1 MKKLTLLFALLCA
14 SVMGWAFDENAKFPD
29 AGTYAQQFYWTSIGE
44 VTPPMGVN
52 SVESRLGYDCIYINV
67 GTAEFNPSTGIVGCE
82 LADHDG
88 AGVWV
93 KISSLTAAD
102 NEIYFKNSGG
112 TTLRG
117 LVIHNIAQ
125 GAAEPGSGSDPA
137 PAKTSECEGSRGHE
151 GGTPHLDFVIS
162 YDGTTTTLTVTPKA
176 PGIEFDFF
184 QINVNGT
191 VSDLMGGEATK
202 ASVQYTTT
210 AAAGTELY
218 IAFLYSPTDFGGNYQ
233 TTPTFSASSTSANV
247 IYYKVGD
254 CAAGGGDDV
263 KPSMADATVT
273 KVSQTHNS
281 VVISITGAEDNVA
294 VTKYVVKNHSDNS
307 SVGEYTPAEG
317 KITVSDLSPSTGY
330 NWDIYA
336 KDAAGN
342 VSDNS
347 KNISFTTDALVSNYC
362 GETLTSTDNNATVDM
377 SCEFKNNK
385 YIITFTTPTLSG
397 EASVLSGF
405 NGSFC
410 TIGGA
415 GAHDARDHYS
425 VNNSEKIVLEFDGVP
440 NFYTDLYINIPG
452 GNQRVFSWPNDV
464 VWGTCPDVAVTG
476 VTLNHDELN
485 MVVGG
490 GTQTLVATIAP
501 TNATNQN
508 VTWVSDDTNVATV
521 ENGVVTAVGAGTAHI
536 TVTTQDGS
544 FSDQCTVIVTV
555 PSITPVTY
563 NGYGAN
569 KGVYALYSITRDYD
583 QSLVFSA
590 KVDAAFSFNKR
601 VHYYR
606 VGVADEWAD
615 LTYNSVTGTYDYTA
629 AAGPFVDGDEW
640 VVEFYFP
647 FTGDAASIVC
657 NYTVGAEQAVPASI
671 PVGAVVLNKTATTL
685 SVGETDDLTATV
697 YPSFAT
703 AAGSV
708 EWASDATDYATVDAG
723 TVTAVA
729 PGSAN
734 ITATCGGVTSNPCD
748 VTVAASLEETK
759 LYGCGAFVNNAGKV
773 VAYDY
778 VFTRAT
784 NHVVTLNVVFS
795 RSMSGIIGTDNFQ
808 MYVNGANQHLT
819 YNDANRTATYSFGA
833 QTESASINYYFYFV
847 LDGGGVHQTSQTA
860 YVVGSENTAV
870 HAFAIGENDDTNV
883 DAIAA
888 ADGQTFDKVFVA
900 RSFTAGN
907 LYTLVLPFD
916 VDAAQTATILPGQL
930 TKLNNS
936 YIKDNGDM
944 RVNFVDVDAIE
955 AGVPYLYAPSADVT
969 NPVFAGVTVEKDL
982 DPTEPA
988 DGLAKYYGIYA
999 PMNGEGIH
1007 AITHGY
1013 VLGSD
1018 QYLYSVADLPESQTM
1033 KALRGYFV
1041 LNFPGAAS
1049 APKHIAK
1056 VVFNS
1061 TETQNATALEELQ
1074 IDPSQCTKIMLN
1086 GLLYIVREGKIYN
1099 LQGQLVK

>member
-14 SVMGWAFDENAKFPD
+14 SVMGWAIDWSDDVTYPWLGNGYGSGYDQTYKAISSPVLPSPGFINNIQSRNAKAAIHICMPSDIMSGMTLNAEQYEQSAAALFIFLESFTAQETSFSVECQGTTYTFTVYNKNGTTGGAANPHLTLTSPTKPSVLLPKGESVTVAYTSD
-29 AGTYAQQFYWTSIGE
+29 NDAAATIASEQAYVSISGNVVTAASTGTATVTVSQAEVAGTWAEASVSFE
-44 VTPPMGVN
+44 VN
-52 SVESRLGYDCIYINV
+52 AFDWNDLSFI
-67 GTAEFNPSTGIVGCE
+67 
-82 LADHDG
+82 
-88 AGVWV
+88 
-93 KISSLTAAD
+93 
-102 NEIYFKNSGG
+102 
-112 TTLRG
+112 
-117 LVIHNIAQ
+117 
-125 GAAEPGSGSDPA
+125 SGSDY
-137 PAKTSECEGSRGHE
+137 KM
-151 GGTPHLDFVIS
+151 
-162 YDGTTTTLTVTPKA
+162 KA
-176 PGIEFDFF
+176 SSN
-184 QINVNGT
+184 NVNIQDIQSRSEHSCIYVTLPDAVGIDCSLTGNFETLGAGLFIYTDAFT
-191 VSDLMGGEATK
+191 VRQTPFTISWNGNTYDCYVFYNLDETAPIISDVDVTSHTHE
-202 ASVQYTTT
+202 
-210 AAAGTELY
+210 
-218 IAFLYSPTDFGGNYQ
+218 
-233 TTPTFSASSTSANV
+233 SA
-247 IYYKVGD
+247 
-254 CAAGGGDDV
+254 
-263 KPSMADATVT
+263 
-273 KVSQTHNS
+273 
-281 VVISITGAEDNVA
+281 VISITANEAFVSAEVFNNGESMGTFTPSAGA
-294 VTKYVVKNHSDNS
+294 
-307 SVGEYTPAEG
+307 
-317 KITVSDLSPSTGY
+317 ITVTGLTASTTY
-330 NWDIYA
+330 NQLTVKV
-336 KDAAGN
+336 KDAAN
-342 VSDNS
+342 NWSAAADVPE
-347 KNISFTTDALVSNYC
+347 FTTSA
-362 GETLTSTDNNATVDM
+362 A
-377 SCEFKNNK
+377 
-385 YIITFTTPTLSG
+385 
-397 EASVLSGF
+397 
-405 NGSFC
+405 
-410 TIGGA
+410 
-415 GAHDARDHYS
+415 
-425 VNNSEKIVLEFDGVP
+425 
-440 NFYTDLYINIPG
+440 
-452 GNQRVFSWPNDV
+452 
-464 VWGTCPDVAVTG
+464 
-476 VTLNHDELN
+476 
-485 MVVGG
+485 
-490 GTQTLVATIAP
+490 
-501 TNATNQN
+501 
-508 VTWVSDDTNVATV
+508 
-521 ENGVVTAVGAGTAHI
+521 
-536 TVTTQDGS
+536 
-544 FSDQCTVIVTV
+544 

-606 VGVADEWAD
+606 GGVADVWAD

-657 NYTVGAEQAVPASI
+657 NYTVGAEQAVPATI
-671 PVGAVVLNKTATTL
+671 PVGAVVLNKAASTL
-685 SVGETDDLTATV
+685 SVGETDDLTATA

-729 PGSAN
+729 PGTAN
-734 ITATCGGVTSNPCD
+734 ITATCGGVTSDPCV
-748 VTVAASLEETK
+748 VTVAASLEEAK

-784 NHVVTLNVVFS
+784 NHVVTLDVVFS

-819 YNDANRTATYSFGA
+819 YNDASRTATYSFGA

-847 LDGGGVHQTSQTA
+847 LDGGGLHQTSQTA
-860 YVVGSENTAV
+860 YVVGSSNEPV

-883 DAIAA
+883 AALAA

-944 RVNFVDVDAIE
+944 RVNFVDVDAIQ

-969 NPVFAGVTVEKDL
+969 NPVFEGVVVDKEL
-982 DPTEPA
+982 RPTEPI
-988 DGLAKYYGIYA
+988 DELAKYYGIYA
-999 PMNGEGIH
+999 PMDGDAIH

-1018 QYLYSVADLPESQTM
+1018 QYLYSVDDLPESQTM

-1074 IDPSQCTKIMLN
+1074 IDSTQCTKIMLN